1 MPSNTFAYRA
11 AIGLIWALAL
21 WHSWICRGLFV
32 DGFAFLVQ
40 IATYEWFFDFYPP
53 RLYAMIAGQIP
64 VMTAVILGVTDLHW
78 LARLLSFGFFGL
90 PTIFYTGALW
100 RARHDPVML
109 ASVIAIIAIVFLP
122 VSFFIVGEYNTLY
135 AFATFVGVTLLTAE
149 RLRLGE
155 GLMLAVLGA
164 FSIRIYEAMVYV
176 GPLLV
181 VLSLWRVWKNLRGAP
196 EESKARQLAAAPFYL
211 LAAALFAWGTWV
223 ARNSIVHPF
232 SDLSALHLEDTLQQ
246 ARNFWHNMQFDFVFG
261 PALVIMVWALIWPA
275 DLATAKPYR
284 WAALGLG
291 LLMASPLLA
300 VGETMIRPLAKAQY
314 VSRVMGGLVVCA
326 IVMFVWFYRSDLH
339 VRLKATVVLRQPPA
353 ARRFLAFA
361 CLMPLAILPSDIF
374 LSLSWIDFVEDTR
387 AAVESRHGI
396 IPFEETKLSQWPDR
410 LLVEDWVLSTQC
422 LAVRSSDADG
432 IILPPRGYS
441 EWVPFHPQEPPNLG
455 RFYWRR

>member
-40 IATYEWFFDFYPP
+40 VAAYEWFFYFYPP
-53 RLYAMIAGQIP
+53 RIYAMVAGQIP
-64 VMTAVILGVTDLHW
+64 VMTAVILGVTDLHL
-78 LARLLSFGFFGL
+78 LARLLSLGFFGL
-90 PTIFYTGALW
+90 PTIFYTGALF
-100 RARHDPVML
+100 RARNDPVLL
-109 ASVIAIIAIVFLP
+109 ALVIAIIAIVFLP

-135 AFATFVGVTLLTAE
+135 AFATFVGITLLTSD
-149 RLRLGE
+149 RLRWGE

-181 VLSLWRVWKNLRGAP
+181 VMTLWHVWKHARSGSGGAP
-196 EESKARQLAAAPFYL
+196 SLISASLYL
-211 LAAALFAWGTWV
+211 LAAAFFAAGAWV
-223 ARNSIVHPF
+223 ARDSIVHPF
-232 SDLSALHLEDTLQQ
+232 SELSALHLEDTLQQ

-261 PALVIMVWALIWPA
+261 PALVIVVWALVRPA

-291 LLMASPLLA
+291 VLVLTPLLA
-300 VGETMIRPLAKAQY
+300 FGDTLIRPLAKSQY
-314 VSRVMGGLVVCA
+314 VSRVMGGMVVCA
-326 IVMFVWFYRSDLH
+326 TVMFAWFYCSHLH
-339 VRLKATVVLRQPPA
+339 VRLKATVVLHQPPA

-361 CLMPLAILPSDIF
+361 CLMPLAVLPSDIF
-374 LSLSWIDFVEDTR
+374 LSQSWVKFVEDTR
-387 AAVESRHGI
+387 EAVARGGI
-396 IPFEETKLSQWPDR
+396 IPFEETKLSQWPDI
-410 LLVEDWVLSTQC
+410 LLVENWVLSTQC

-432 IILPPRGYS
+432 IVLPPKGYS
-441 EWVPFHPQEPPNLG
+441 EWVPFNPEEPPNMG

>member
-135 AFATFVGVTLLTAE
+135 AFATFVGVTLLTAD

-181 VLSLWRVWKNLRGAP
+181 ALTLWRVWKNLRATADG
-196 EESKARQLAAAPFYL
+196 RQLAAAPFYL

-223 ARNSIVHPF
+223 ARDSIVHPF
-232 SDLSALHLEDTLQQ
+232 SELSALHLEDTLQQ

-261 PALVIMVWALIWPA
+261 PALLIVVWALIWPA

-291 LLMASPLLA
+291 LLVLSPLLA
-300 VGETMIRPLAKAQY
+300 VGDTLIRPLAKAQY
-314 VSRVMGGLVVCA
+314 VSRVMGGLVACA
-326 IVMFVWFYRSDLH
+326 ILMFVWFYRSSLH
-339 VRLKATVVLRQPPA
+339 VRLKATVVLREPPP

-374 LSLSWIDFVEDTR
+374 LSLSWVDFVNDTR

-396 IPFEETKLSQWPDR
+396 IPFEETKLSHWPDI

-432 IILPPRGYS
+432 IILPPKGYS
-441 EWVPFHPQEPPNLG
+441 EWVPFHPEEPPNLG